1 MQPRQLLIITG
12 VAIVA
17 FAVAFGV
24 AGASGGEDSKAAG
37 AGLAPAE
44 VIEVEDADVTAG
56 VSGASGLPALQVPKK
71 KKPKEEPVTAASPS
85 TGTTISPSTGTTTPA
100 PSTSTTPTTSTS
112 PPPST
117 NTTPPASSNPAPQT
131 GGETPIQTGGG
142 ED

>member
-24 AGASGGEDSKAAG
+24 AGASEGEDSKAAG

-44 VIEVEDADVTAG
+44 VLEVEDADVTAC
-56 VSGASGLPALQVPKK
+56 VAGAPWLPALQVPKK

-117 NTTPPASSNPAPQT
+117 NTTPPAS
-131 GGETPIQTGGG
+131 
-142 ED
+142 